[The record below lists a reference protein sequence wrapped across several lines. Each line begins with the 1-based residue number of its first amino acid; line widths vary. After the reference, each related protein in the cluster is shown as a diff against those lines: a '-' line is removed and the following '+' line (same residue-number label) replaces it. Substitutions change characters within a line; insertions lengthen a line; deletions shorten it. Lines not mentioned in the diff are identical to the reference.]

1 MIRLQ
6 VSRNLLVIRGF
17 LLALAVLTSVL
28 CWPLMEARSHGA
40 AAIESALGR
49 ATLAAPETPATGTAL
64 ANPGGGVY
72 SVGETLHYSVSW
84 AKFVTAA
91 QITACIVERKQEQ
104 NIDSYHVR
112 IQGQTM
118 GLVNALS
125 PSSGNYEAYVDSG
138 TLLPFRA
145 FDNLQTG
152 SRFKQRH
159 YWLEPEKRTAFLTDG
174 SQIAV
179 PDNTFDMA
187 SLGYAL
193 RNLNVTPGKA
203 ATLAMLDNNRL
214 SPMIVEA
221 EGPQSVTTAA
231 GTFDTMRLALK
242 GLDPRGGIS
251 DHYRVRLYI
260 TADDRCLPVLF
271 TADALIGTVRVELT
285 SYSRPQ

>member
-1 MIRLQ
+1 
-6 VSRNLLVIRGF
+6 
-17 LLALAVLTSVL
+17 
-28 CWPLMEARSHGA
+28 
-40 AAIESALGR
+40 
-49 ATLAAPETPATGTAL
+49 
-64 ANPGGGVY
+64 
-72 SVGETLHYSVSW
+72 
-84 AKFVTAA
+84 
-91 QITACIVERKQEQ
+91 
-104 NIDSYHVR
+104 
-112 IQGQTM
+112 
-118 GLVNALS
+118 
-125 PSSGNYEAYVDSG
+125 
-138 TLLPFRA
+138 
-145 FDNLQTG
+145 
-152 SRFKQRH
+152 
-159 YWLEPEKRTAFLTDG
+159 
-174 SQIAV
+174 
-179 PDNTFDMA
+179 MA